1 MRKLGIYVQVPFC
14 QTKCTYCNFHTGVVA
29 SSRFAPYVE
38 AVCREIREN
47 KAFYSAGGVTLP
59 EALNDAVAETIYIG
73 GGTPSL
79 LDPRH
84 LQDILD
90 AIRTNFGLDSEC
102 AGTGWKKSGGKPP
115 HSKLAASEGGP
126 YGERIKEVTLEADPE
141 TVEAEKVAAWVRAG
155 INRVSFGLQSFADKE
170 LIAAGRMHR
179 RADIYRAV
187 PILRDAG
194 IRNISFDLIA
204 GLPHQTK
211 ESWRQSLDELG
222 GLAPEHVSVYLLEI
236 DEGSRLGKELLQGGG
251 KYSAG
256 AVPSEDEMAE
266 FYEMAQEAL
275 GAAGYHHYEISNWA
289 KPGFESKHNLKY
301 WRREP
306 YLGFGAGA
314 HSFSGT
320 ERWAN
325 AHDAAD
331 YVAAVQSGRL
341 PVEQHEELTAD
352 SALEEEL
359 FLGLR
364 QLDGIDVARIEREYG
379 VALAKRFDSLALA
392 GFVERDGG
400 VVRLA
405 PGRLSV
411 SNEVFVELLR

>member
-1 MRKLGIYVQVPFC
+1 VIRKLGIYVQVPFC

-38 AVCREIREN
+38 AVCREIRGHRELL
-47 KAFYSAGGVTLP
+47 KAAGVGLDGGFLGKTHSQEWLCH
-59 EALNDAVAETIYIG
+59 EAKADTVYIG

-79 LDPRH
+79 LDPVH
-84 LQDILD
+84 LQEMLD
-90 AIRTNFGLDSEC
+90 AIRATFRGD
-102 AGTGWKKSGGKPP
+102 
-115 HSKLAASEGGP
+115 LA
-126 YGERIKEVTLEADPE
+126 EVTLEADPE
-141 TVEAEKVAAWVRAG
+141 TVEAWKAGAWVGAG
-155 INRVSFGLQSFADKE
+155 INRVSFGLQSFSDKE
-170 LIAAGRMHR
+170 LVAAGRMHR

-187 PILRDAG
+187 PILREAG

-211 ESWRQSLDELG
+211 DSWRNSLDGLAV
-222 GLAPEHVSVYLLEI
+222 LAPEHVSVYLLEI
-236 DEGSRLGKELLQGGG
+236 DEGSRLGKELLLGGG

-256 AVPSEDEMAE
+256 AVPSEDEMAD

-289 KPGFESKHNLKY
+289 KPGYESKHNLKY

-314 HSFSGT
+314 HSFSGM

-331 YVAAVQSGRL
+331 YVTAMQSGRL
-341 PVEQHEELTAD
+341 PVEQHETLTVE

-364 QLDGIDVARIEREYG
+364 QLDGIDVARIERDYG
-379 VALAKRFDSLALA
+379 VTLSGRFDPLASA
-392 GFVERDGG
+392 GLVERDGG
-400 VVRLA
+400 LVRLA
-405 PGRLSV
+405 PGRLSI
-411 SNEVFVELLR
+411 SNEVFVELLK

>member
-1 MRKLGIYVQVPFC
+1 M
-14 QTKCTYCNFHTGVVA
+14 
-29 SSRFAPYVE
+29 
-38 AVCREIREN
+38 
-47 KAFYSAGGVTLP
+47 
-59 EALNDAVAETIYIG
+59 
-73 GGTPSL
+73 
-79 LDPRH
+79 
-84 LQDILD
+84 
-90 AIRTNFGLDSEC
+90 
-102 AGTGWKKSGGKPP
+102 
-115 HSKLAASEGGP
+115 
-126 YGERIKEVTLEADPE
+126 
-141 TVEAEKVAAWVRAG
+141 
-155 INRVSFGLQSFADKE
+155 
-170 LIAAGRMHR
+170 
-179 RADIYRAV
+179 
-187 PILRDAG
+187 PILREAG

-211 ESWRQSLDELG
+211 ESWRQSLEELAA
-222 GLAPEHVSVYLLEI
+222 LAPEHVSVYLLEI

-275 GAAGYHHYEISNWA
+275 GAAAYHHYEISNWA

-325 AHDAAD
+325 AHDAAA
-331 YVAAVQSGRL
+331 YVTAVQSGRL
-341 PVEQHEELTAD
+341 PVEQHEMLTAE

-364 QLDGIDVARIEREYG
+364 QLDGIDVARIERDYG
-379 VALAKRFDSLALA
+379 VGLKGRFDSLASA
-392 GFVERDGG
+392 GLVEREGSM
-400 VVRLA
+400 VRLA
-405 PGRLSV
+405 PAKLSV
-411 SNEVFVELLR
+411 SNEVLVDLMR

>member
-1 MRKLGIYVQVPFC
+1 
-14 QTKCTYCNFHTGVVA
+14 
-29 SSRFAPYVE
+29 
-38 AVCREIREN
+38 
-47 KAFYSAGGVTLP
+47 
-59 EALNDAVAETIYIG
+59 
-73 GGTPSL
+73 
-79 LDPRH
+79 
-84 LQDILD
+84 
-90 AIRTNFGLDSEC
+90 
-102 AGTGWKKSGGKPP
+102 
-115 HSKLAASEGGP
+115 
-126 YGERIKEVTLEADPE
+126 
-141 TVEAEKVAAWVRAG
+141 
-155 INRVSFGLQSFADKE
+155 
-170 LIAAGRMHR
+170 
-179 RADIYRAV
+179 V
-187 PILRDAG
+187 PILREAG

-211 ESWRQSLDELG
+211 ESWRQSLEELAV
-222 GLAPEHVSVYLLEI
+222 LAPEHVSVYLLEI
-236 DEGSRLGKELLQGGG
+236 DEGSRLGNELLRGGA

-289 KPGFESKHNLKY
+289 KPGYESKHNLKY

-325 AHDAAD
+325 AHDAAA
-331 YVAAVQSGRL
+331 YVSAVQGERL
-341 PVEQHEELTAD
+341 PVEQHEKLTAE

-379 VALAKRFDSLALA
+379 IDLAGKFDPLALA
-392 GFVERDGG
+392 GLVKRDGST
-400 VVRLA
+400 VRLA
-405 PGRLSV
+405 PERLSV
-411 SNEVFVELLR
+411 SNEVFVELMR

>member
-1 MRKLGIYVQVPFC
+1 MGKLGIYVQVPFC

-38 AVCREIREN
+38 AVCGEIRGHRGLLSAAGVGWGGSLAG
-47 KAFYSAGGVTLP
+47 KAHSQELLCD
-59 EALNDAVAETIYIG
+59 EATADTVYIG

-79 LDPRH
+79 LDPAH

-90 AIRTNFGLDSEC
+90 AIRATFEADFE
-102 AGTGWKKSGGKPP
+102 
-115 HSKLAASEGGP
+115 
-126 YGERIKEVTLEADPE
+126 EVTLEADPE
-141 TVEAEKVAAWVRAG
+141 TVEAGKAAAWVRAG
-155 INRVSFGLQSFADKE
+155 INRVSFGLQSFVDKE

-194 IRNISFDLIA
+194 IGNISFDLIA

-211 ESWRQSLDELG
+211 QSWRQSLEELTA
-222 GLAPEHVSVYLLEI
+222 LAPEHVSVYLLEI
-236 DEGSRLGKELLQGGG
+236 DDGSRLGKELLQGGR
-251 KYSAG
+251 KYSAP
-256 AVPSEDEMAE
+256 AVPSEDDMAE

-275 GAAGYHHYEISNWA
+275 RAAGYHHYEISNWA

-325 AHDAAD
+325 AHDAAA
-331 YVAAVQSGRL
+331 YVTAIQGGRL
-341 PVEQHEELTAD
+341 PVEQHETLTAE

-364 QLDGIDVARIEREYG
+364 QLDGIDVGRIEQEYG
-379 VALAKRFDSLALA
+379 VAVAGRFDPLASA
-392 GFVERDGG
+392 GLVERDGNF
-400 VVRLA
+400 VRLA
-405 PGRLSV
+405 PEKLSV
-411 SNEVFVELLR
+411 SNEVFVELIR